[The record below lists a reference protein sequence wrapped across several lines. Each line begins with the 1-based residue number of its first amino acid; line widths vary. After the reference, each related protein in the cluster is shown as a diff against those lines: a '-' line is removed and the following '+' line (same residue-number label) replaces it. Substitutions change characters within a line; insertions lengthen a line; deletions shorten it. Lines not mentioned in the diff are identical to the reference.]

1 MGEAEYTVDE
11 ETFTLWTGIVLT
23 CNSIAIQKEYYTC
36 TQDCA
41 SCEETPFSYG
51 VQTWEDAIGGVDTC
65 YSNSATLA
73 APAADADE
81 GVATVVTTS
90 SWQFTEE
97 SEADEVDTYFDF
109 ILDNTCIGD
118 GQPEIGDEEEGVE
131 CISYQDLICENPFE
145 KTGYNLKKACAIF
158 KDLDVSPFNSTIFV
172 PTDTAFENFDALLDD
187 SGVDLSPEQVGEI
200 VLFHGT
206 DETLLFEDLDCSAKV
221 DMWCAESCG
230 QSRTKCMKAEDGFV
244 VKFQKGGG
252 NRKNDLL
259 PEIVVA
265 DLLTCDG
272 NVVHIISQ
280 VMLPND
286 IDKLD
291 NGPPSPGDDDENG
304 PPSPDDDDNGPP
316 SPDNDVDDDDGLP
329 APPGDDDDNGP
340 PSPGDDD
347 DNGLPAPPGDDDD
360 NGPPSPGDDDDNGP
374 PSPDNDDDDDPG
386 LPAPPGD
393 DDDNG
398 PPM

>member
-1 MGEAEYTVDE
+1 MG
-11 ETFTLWTGIVLT
+11 
-23 CNSIAIQKEYYTC
+23 
-36 TQDCA
+36 
-41 SCEETPFSYG
+41 
-51 VQTWEDAIGGVDTC
+51 
-65 YSNSATLA
+65 
-73 APAADADE
+73 
-81 GVATVVTTS
+81 
-90 SWQFTEE
+90 
-97 SEADEVDTYFDF
+97 
-109 ILDNTCIGD
+109 
-118 GQPEIGDEEEGVE
+118 
-131 CISYQDLICENPFE
+131 
-145 KTGYNLKKACAIF
+145 IF

-221 DMWCAESCG
+221 DMWCVESCG

-291 NGPPSPGDDDENG
+291 NGPPSPGNDDD
-304 PPSPDDDDNGPP
+304 GPP

-347 DNGLPAPPGDDDD
+347 DNGPPSPDDDD
-360 NGPPSPGDDDDNGP
+360 DDGP
-374 PSPDNDDDDDPG
+374 PSPDNDDDG

-393 DDDNG
+393 DDDNDDNG

>member
-1 MGEAEYTVDE
+1 MG
-11 ETFTLWTGIVLT
+11 
-23 CNSIAIQKEYYTC
+23 
-36 TQDCA
+36 
-41 SCEETPFSYG
+41 
-51 VQTWEDAIGGVDTC
+51 
-65 YSNSATLA
+65 
-73 APAADADE
+73 
-81 GVATVVTTS
+81 
-90 SWQFTEE
+90 
-97 SEADEVDTYFDF
+97 
-109 ILDNTCIGD
+109 
-118 GQPEIGDEEEGVE
+118 
-131 CISYQDLICENPFE
+131 
-145 KTGYNLKKACAIF
+145 IF

-221 DMWCAESCG
+221 DMWCVESCG

-280 VMLPND
+280 VMPPND

-291 NGPPSPGDDDENG
+291 NGPPSPGDDD
-304 PPSPDDDDNGPP
+304 DNGPP
-316 SPDNDVDDDDGLP
+316 SPDDDDDGLP

-340 PSPGDDD
+340 PSPD
-347 DNGLPAPPGDDDD
+347 DDDD
-360 NGPPSPGDDDDNGP
+360 NGPPSPDDDDDNGP
-374 PSPDNDDDDDPG
+374 PSPDNDV
-386 LPAPPGD
+386 D

>member
-1 MGEAEYTVDE
+1 MG
-11 ETFTLWTGIVLT
+11 
-23 CNSIAIQKEYYTC
+23 
-36 TQDCA
+36 
-41 SCEETPFSYG
+41 
-51 VQTWEDAIGGVDTC
+51 
-65 YSNSATLA
+65 
-73 APAADADE
+73 
-81 GVATVVTTS
+81 
-90 SWQFTEE
+90 
-97 SEADEVDTYFDF
+97 
-109 ILDNTCIGD
+109 
-118 GQPEIGDEEEGVE
+118 
-131 CISYQDLICENPFE
+131 
-145 KTGYNLKKACAIF
+145 
-158 KDLDVSPFNSTIFV
+158 
-172 PTDTAFENFDALLDD
+172 
-187 SGVDLSPEQVGEI
+187 
-200 VLFHGT
+200 GT

-221 DMWCAESCG
+221 DMWCTESCG

-291 NGPPSPGDDDENG
+291 NGPPSPGDDDDNG
-304 PPSPDDDDNGPP
+304 PPSPDDDDDDGPP

-329 APPGDDDDNGP
+329 APP
-340 PSPGDDD
+340 S
-347 DNGLPAPPGDDDD
+347 DDDD

-374 PSPDNDDDDDPG
+374 PSPDDDDDG

-398 PPM
+398 PPSPDDDD

>member
-1 MGEAEYTVDE
+1 MG
-11 ETFTLWTGIVLT
+11 
-23 CNSIAIQKEYYTC
+23 
-36 TQDCA
+36 
-41 SCEETPFSYG
+41 
-51 VQTWEDAIGGVDTC
+51 
-65 YSNSATLA
+65 
-73 APAADADE
+73 
-81 GVATVVTTS
+81 
-90 SWQFTEE
+90 
-97 SEADEVDTYFDF
+97 
-109 ILDNTCIGD
+109 
-118 GQPEIGDEEEGVE
+118 
-131 CISYQDLICENPFE
+131 
-145 KTGYNLKKACAIF
+145 IF

-206 DETLLFEDLDCSAKV
+206 DETSLFEDLDCSAKV
-221 DMWCAESCG
+221 DMWCVESCG

-286 IDKLD
+286 IDRLD
-291 NGPPSPGDDDENG
+291 NGPPSPGDDGDNG

-329 APPGDDDDNGP
+329 APPGDDDDDGP
-340 PSPGDDD
+340 PSPDNDVDDD
-347 DNGLPAPPGDDDD
+347 DGLPAPPGDDD
-360 NGPPSPGDDDDNGP
+360 
-374 PSPDNDDDDDPG
+374 
-386 LPAPPGD
+386 
-393 DDDNG
+393 
-398 PPM
+398 

>member
-1 MGEAEYTVDE
+1 MG
-11 ETFTLWTGIVLT
+11 
-23 CNSIAIQKEYYTC
+23 
-36 TQDCA
+36 
-41 SCEETPFSYG
+41 
-51 VQTWEDAIGGVDTC
+51 
-65 YSNSATLA
+65 
-73 APAADADE
+73 
-81 GVATVVTTS
+81 
-90 SWQFTEE
+90 
-97 SEADEVDTYFDF
+97 
-109 ILDNTCIGD
+109 
-118 GQPEIGDEEEGVE
+118 
-131 CISYQDLICENPFE
+131 
-145 KTGYNLKKACAIF
+145 
-158 KDLDVSPFNSTIFV
+158 TIFV

-221 DMWCAESCG
+221 DMWCVESCG

-291 NGPPSPGDDDENG
+291 NGPPSPGDDDDNGPPSPGDDDDNG
-304 PPSPDDDDNGPP
+304 PPSPDDDDDDGPPP

-340 PSPGDDD
+340 P
-347 DNGLPAPPGDDDD
+347 
-360 NGPPSPGDDDDNGP
+360 
-374 PSPDNDDDDDPG
+374 
-386 LPAPPGD
+386 
-393 DDDNG
+393 
-398 PPM
+398 M

>member
-1 MGEAEYTVDE
+1 MG
-11 ETFTLWTGIVLT
+11 
-23 CNSIAIQKEYYTC
+23 
-36 TQDCA
+36 
-41 SCEETPFSYG
+41 
-51 VQTWEDAIGGVDTC
+51 
-65 YSNSATLA
+65 
-73 APAADADE
+73 
-81 GVATVVTTS
+81 
-90 SWQFTEE
+90 
-97 SEADEVDTYFDF
+97 
-109 ILDNTCIGD
+109 
-118 GQPEIGDEEEGVE
+118 
-131 CISYQDLICENPFE
+131 
-145 KTGYNLKKACAIF
+145 IF

-221 DMWCAESCG
+221 DMWCVESCG

-291 NGPPSPGDDDENG
+291 NGPPSPGDDGDNG
-304 PPSPDDDDNGPP
+304 PPSPDDDDNGPSSPNDDDDNGPPSPDDDDDDDDGLPAPPGDDDDNGPPSPGDDDDDGPP

-340 PSPGDDD
+340 P
-347 DNGLPAPPGDDDD
+347 
-360 NGPPSPGDDDDNGP
+360 
-374 PSPDNDDDDDPG
+374 
-386 LPAPPGD
+386 
-393 DDDNG
+393 
-398 PPM
+398 M

>member
-1 MGEAEYTVDE
+1 MG
-11 ETFTLWTGIVLT
+11 
-23 CNSIAIQKEYYTC
+23 
-36 TQDCA
+36 
-41 SCEETPFSYG
+41 
-51 VQTWEDAIGGVDTC
+51 
-65 YSNSATLA
+65 
-73 APAADADE
+73 
-81 GVATVVTTS
+81 
-90 SWQFTEE
+90 
-97 SEADEVDTYFDF
+97 
-109 ILDNTCIGD
+109 
-118 GQPEIGDEEEGVE
+118 
-131 CISYQDLICENPFE
+131 
-145 KTGYNLKKACAIF
+145 
-158 KDLDVSPFNSTIFV
+158 TIFV

-291 NGPPSPGDDDENG
+291 NGPPSPGDDGDNG
-304 PPSPDDDDNGPP
+304 PPSPDDDDNGQSSPDDDDDDDGPP

-347 DNGLPAPPGDDDD
+347 DDNGLPAPPGDDDD
-360 NGPPSPGDDDDNGP
+360 NGPPR
-374 PSPDNDDDDDPG
+374 
-386 LPAPPGD
+386 
-393 DDDNG
+393 
-398 PPM
+398 

>member
-1 MGEAEYTVDE
+1 MG
-11 ETFTLWTGIVLT
+11 
-23 CNSIAIQKEYYTC
+23 
-36 TQDCA
+36 
-41 SCEETPFSYG
+41 
-51 VQTWEDAIGGVDTC
+51 
-65 YSNSATLA
+65 
-73 APAADADE
+73 
-81 GVATVVTTS
+81 
-90 SWQFTEE
+90 
-97 SEADEVDTYFDF
+97 
-109 ILDNTCIGD
+109 
-118 GQPEIGDEEEGVE
+118 
-131 CISYQDLICENPFE
+131 
-145 KTGYNLKKACAIF
+145 IF

-221 DMWCAESCG
+221 DMWCVESCG

-291 NGPPSPGDDDENG
+291 NGPPSPGDDDDNG
-304 PPSPDDDDNGPP
+304 PPSPDDDDDDDGPP

-347 DNGLPAPPGDDDD
+347 DN
-360 NGPPSPGDDDDNGP
+360 NGPP
-374 PSPDNDDDDDPG
+374 
-386 LPAPPGD
+386 
-393 DDDNG
+393 
-398 PPM
+398 